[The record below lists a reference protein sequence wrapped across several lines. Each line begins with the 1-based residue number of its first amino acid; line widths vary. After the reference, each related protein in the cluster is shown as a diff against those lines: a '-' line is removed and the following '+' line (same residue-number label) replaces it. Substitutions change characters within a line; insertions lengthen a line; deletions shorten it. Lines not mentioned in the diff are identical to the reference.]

1 MHLLFIKEAPANA
14 AENGNSTD
22 KNEVTQNKEKFFR
35 EYKGTV
41 LGPNDMDEI
50 ESMEIREDDVFAV
63 SFPRSGNAL
72 FMLYY
77 DVTVFSCFVT
87 ILWYRA

>member
-14 AENGNSTD
+14 AENGNSMD
-22 KNEVTQNKEKFFR
+22 KNEVTENKEKFFR

-41 LGPNDMDEI
+41 VGPNDMDEI

-72 FMLYY
+72 FMLCY
-77 DVTVFSCFVT
+77 DVTAFSCLVA
-87 ILWYRA
+87 IL